1 MRLLTD
7 KEVRQLQ
14 LAIMDDVHDF
24 CIKNNIRYSLGGG
37 TLLGSIRHKGYIPW
51 DDDIDLMMPRPDY
64 ERFLKEYKGKQP
76 YFEIDYYTNDP
87 QYISAFAKVID
98 NRTCSVGPNTIDD
111 KNVFIDIFPIDG
123 MPEKD
128 ELSPFIEQVQ
138 TTLGNLRRKGKYY
151 LYEKSIPKKISL
163 FIKYLIKALTIP
175 AKKKSY
181 SKLEKLIAKYPF
193 GASPHAGVVV
203 SQYSYREWMELSV
216 FEKFRPSE
224 FEGRQYMILSAY
236 DTYLRGL
243 YNDYMQLPPEDQ
255 RVPMHLFEVYL
266 KD

>member
-1 MRLLTD
+1 MRLLTNQ
-7 KEVRQLQ
+7 EVRQLQ
-14 LAIMDDVHDF
+14 LAIMDDVHEF

-64 ERFLKEYKGKQP
+64 ERFLKEYKGKEP

-98 NRTCSVGPNTIDD
+98 NRTYTVGPNIIDD
-111 KNVFIDIFPIDG
+111 KNVFIDIFPVDG
-123 MPEKD
+123 MPEKN
-128 ELSPFIEQVQ
+128 ELKPYVEQIQ
-138 TTLGNLRRKGKYY
+138 TILENLRKNGKYY
-151 LYEKSIPKKISL
+151 LFEKSLPKKVMF
-163 FIKYLIKALTIP
+163 FIKYLIKSLTIP
-175 AKKKSY
+175 SRKKNFRM
-181 SKLEKLIAKYPF
+181 LEELIAKYPF
-193 GASPHAGVVV
+193 GASPHAGVAV
-203 SQYSYREWMELSV
+203 SQYSYKEWMELSV
-216 FEKFRPSE
+216 FEKFQPSE

-266 KD
+266 K

>member
-64 ERFLKEYKGKQP
+64 ERFLKEYKGQQP

-98 NRTCSVGPNTIDD
+98 NRTYTVGPNIIDD
-111 KNVFIDIFPIDG
+111 KNVFIDIFPVDG
-123 MPEKD
+123 MPEKN
-128 ELSPFIEQVQ
+128 ELKPYVEQVQ
-138 TTLGNLRRKGKYY
+138 TILENLRKNGKYY
-151 LYEKSIPKKISL
+151 LFEKSLPKKVM
-163 FIKYLIKALTIP
+163 FFVKYLIKSLTIP
-175 AKKKSY
+175 SRKENFRR
-181 SKLEKLIAKYPF
+181 LEELIAKFPY
-193 GASPHAGVVV
+193 GASSHAGVAV
-203 SQYSYREWMELSV
+203 SQYSYKEWMELSV
-216 FEKFRPSE
+216 FEKFQPSE
-224 FEGRQYMILSAY
+224 FEGRENMILSAY

-243 YNDYMQLPPEDQ
+243 YNDYMKLPPRGSAQTDAP
-255 RVPMHLFEVYL
+255 V
-266 KD
+266 